1 MKLLTFISLLSL
13 SANSFAADY
22 LLKFNYGSGFSPVKI
37 GTELTVSETGKVV
50 KTKWY
55 GNTKETK
62 LVKTLSPNTIQA
74 IKDDITSIKSN
85 AKLVDLDANKPRCMD
100 APSKTYRLMKEDK
113 EVVFALYSGC
123 HKSLIKSKAA
133 EKLVQVI
140 DALNSIEK

>member
-1 MKLLTFISLLSL
+1 MKSLVMVSLLTL
-13 SANSFAADY
+13 SANTFAADY

-62 LVKTLSPNTIQA
+62 LIKTLSPNTIQA
-74 IKDDITSIKSN
+74 IKDDISAIKST

-100 APSKTYRLMKEDK
+100 APSKTYRMMKEDK
-113 EVVFALYSGC
+113 EVVFSLYSSC
-123 HKSLIKSKAA
+123 HKSIIKSKAA
-133 EKLVQVI
+133 ERLVQVV
-140 DALNSIEK
+140 DTLNAIEK